1 MTILRFYIMMIGLN
15 VRPTCAEKRYQ
26 NLKKIRI
33 SIVLVLNLLLLSL
46 TACNGGYSSTINTSD
61 ATITVGT
68 PSPSSE
74 AVATPEPTEEP
85 TPEPTADPA
94 DSTSLKEVFA
104 AHGMKVGTCLTTS
117 MTSRAMT
124 NQLIL
129 DQFNSVTMEN
139 SMKPD
144 SCLNQKKSKEAGTLV
159 VEFNKDALQM
169 LEWAK
174 KNNFAMRGHTFVWY
188 SQTPEWIFHKDFE
201 SKNDLVDRKEML
213 SRMENMIK
221 SGFEQLE
228 ELGYIDM
235 FYAYDIVNEAWME
248 NGQMRSNRWSEI
260 IGDDYLWYA
269 FYYADKYAPESI
281 DLYYNDYNEQFK
293 TQTLIDFVNTL
304 KDKDGR
310 YLIDGVGFQAHL
322 YTSDSLDQYFK
333 TMDAVAET
341 GLKIQ
346 LTELDVCLGKY
357 NAPGKATEDN
367 LKKQGQFYYELIHGI
382 FERVD
387 SGAVKMDALT
397 FWGFMD
403 NLSWRKQYSPLLY
416 TSNFQHK
423 YALYGALQ
431 LKDYAGY

>member
-1 MTILRFYIMMIGLN
+1 M
-15 VRPTCAEKRYQ
+15 
-26 NLKKIRI
+26 KKK
-33 SIVLVLNLLLLSL
+33 VMLLLTGVLM
-46 TACNGGYSSTINTSD
+46 TAMLGCSTGNEASTSSQAPESQTESQVASSD
-61 ATITVGT
+61 VQE
-68 PSPSSE
+68 SSSE
-74 AVATPEPTEEP
+74 DASSESTSEATPEPT
-85 TPEPTADPA
+85 AAPA
-94 DSTSLKEVFA
+94 ESTSLKEVFA
-104 AHGMKVGTCLTTS
+104 AHGMKVGTCLTTN
-117 MTSRAMT
+117 MTSRAMA
-124 NQLIL
+124 NSLIL

-144 SCLNQKKSKEAGTLV
+144 SSLSQKKSKEAGNLV
-159 VEFNKDALQM
+159 VDFNRDAKQM
-169 LEWAK
+169 MEWAK
-174 KNNFAMRGHTFVWY
+174 ENNFSMRGHTFVWY
-188 SQTPEWIFHKDFE
+188 SQTPEWIFHKDFD
-201 SKNDLVDRKEML
+201 SKNDLVDRDEML

-228 ELGYIDM
+228 ELGYIDL

-248 NGQMRSNRWSEI
+248 NGTMRQNRWSEI

-269 FYYADKYAPESI
+269 FYYADKYAPETI

-304 KDKDGR
+304 KDEDGN

-322 YTSDSLDQYFK
+322 YTSDSLEQYFQ

-346 LTELDVCLGKY
+346 LTELDVCLGRY
-357 NAPGKATEDN
+357 QAPGKATEEN
-367 LKKQGQFYYELIHGI
+367 LKKQGQFYYELINGI

-387 SGAVKMDALT
+387 SGSVKMDALT

-403 NLSWRKQYSPLLY
+403 SLSWRKEYSPLLY
-416 TSNFQHK
+416 TSNFQPK